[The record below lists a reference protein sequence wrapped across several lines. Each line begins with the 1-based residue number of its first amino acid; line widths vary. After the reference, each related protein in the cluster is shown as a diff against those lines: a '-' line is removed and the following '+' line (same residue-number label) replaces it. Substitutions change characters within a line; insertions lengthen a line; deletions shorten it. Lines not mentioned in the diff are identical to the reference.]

1 MSVLTSTITHRLACR
16 GHLRTLHSH
25 PKQRAD
31 RFDRSEGPKTLT
43 RQLTYNSDFQGE
55 VAALQAGKL
64 NNAERPFKSVLRAEP
79 EHVGALNRMGVV
91 LTPSKRFAEAENY
104 FRRALQQQEQSDAT
118 FYNYDIV
125 LKALKRPAEA
135 VQRFSEALK
144 INSSVAAR
152 NRDTYPLFDTARLH
166 APHRGRLHDDVGT
179 PSREGS
185 GPEAFAVKPIT

>member
-1 MSVLTSTITHRLACR
+1 
-16 GHLRTLHSH
+16 
-25 PKQRAD
+25 
-31 RFDRSEGPKTLT
+31 
-43 RQLTYNSDFQGE
+43 

-91 LTPSKRFAEAENY
+91 LTQSKRFAEAENY

-152 NRDTYPLFDTARLH
+152 NRDTYPLFDTARFTRH
-166 APHRGRLHDDVGT
+166 IEAAYTTMWERQQRGER
-179 PSREGS
+179 
-185 GPEAFAVKPIT
+185 PEAFAVKPIT